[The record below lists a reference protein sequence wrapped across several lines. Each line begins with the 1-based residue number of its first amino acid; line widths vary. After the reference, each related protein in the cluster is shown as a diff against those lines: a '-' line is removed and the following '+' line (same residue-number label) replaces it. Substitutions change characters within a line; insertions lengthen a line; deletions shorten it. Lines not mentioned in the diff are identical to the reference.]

1 MQVWFQNRRAKWRR
15 QEKME
20 AARLGLHDFQMGGL
34 RTGLEPWLAAAASPL
49 STLSHALP
57 GFLAHPH
64 SAYASYLTAPCS
76 LSGPNPMGLSS
87 SFASSLAASSST
99 APPPLSPAASSD
111 GGGGSRLSPGM
122 ELTAGNSIPVSTT
135 AMGAGLAAFQLGEH
149 HHRLSSINALRLRA
163 REQMELFKENCFVP
177 R

>member
-1 MQVWFQNRRAKWRR
+1 VWFQNRRAKWRR

-34 RTGLEPWLAAAASPL
+34 RPGGLEPWLAAASPL
-49 STLSHALP
+49 HALP

-64 SAYASYLTAPCS
+64 SAYASYLTTPCS
-76 LSGPNPMGLSS
+76 MAGPLGLSPG
-87 SFASSLAASSST
+87 FATTLVSSSSAA

-111 GGGGSRLSPGM
+111 GGRLSPGM
-122 ELTAGNSIPVSTT
+122 EVAAASAHSVPVTT
-135 AMGAGLAAFQLGEH
+135 TSMGGLAAFQLGDH
-149 HHRLSSINALRLRA
+149 HQRLSSINALRLRA
-163 REQMELFKENCFVP
+163 REQMELFKENCFIP

>member
-1 MQVWFQNRRAKWRR
+1 
-15 QEKME
+15 
-20 AARLGLHDFQMGGL
+20 
-34 RTGLEPWLAAAASPL
+34 
-49 STLSHALP
+49 
-57 GFLAHPH
+57 
-64 SAYASYLTAPCS
+64 
-76 LSGPNPMGLSS
+76 MGLSS

-111 GGGGSRLSPGM
+111 GGGSRLSPGM
-122 ELTAGNSIPVSTT
+122 ELTAGNTSIPVSTT